1 MHEIRNY
8 PYPQLHLLALQS
20 LNPSRHA
27 TAVRESY
34 EVNMFQNTFH
44 VICTFHPPRYETQE
58 AVVTW
63 TYCPV
68 LDLKTNLPQVLCSR
82 YWSFLQITGFS
93 RLLLCC
99 TLCIFSSVC
108 PCLLQELLQLEDRL
122 GSVSRGA
129 VQTTIERFTFP
140 HKYKKVAQR
149 LPDVSNIHKLLKI
162 LLLGFIDF
170 MFVSF

>member
-34 EVNMFQNTFH
+34 EVNPPPTLNKQSHLNFH
-44 VICTFHPPRYETQE
+44 V
-58 AVVTW
+58 VTVLVLSMMFMPAQ
-63 TYCPV
+63 CMCFIQLI
-68 LDLKTNLPQVLCSR
+68 LDLKKTEQQIKLTSR
-82 YWSFLQITGFS
+82 SILHFTFNI
-93 RLLLCC
+93 
-99 TLCIFSSVC
+99 IFSTQHHSQ
-108 PCLLQELLQLEDRL
+108 LYAHLYLQELLQLEDRL

-140 HKYKKVAQR
+140 HKYKKVGQYKT
-149 LPDVSNIHKLLKI
+149 HGHI
-162 LLLGFIDF
+162 LFIF
-170 MFVSF
+170 TGLF